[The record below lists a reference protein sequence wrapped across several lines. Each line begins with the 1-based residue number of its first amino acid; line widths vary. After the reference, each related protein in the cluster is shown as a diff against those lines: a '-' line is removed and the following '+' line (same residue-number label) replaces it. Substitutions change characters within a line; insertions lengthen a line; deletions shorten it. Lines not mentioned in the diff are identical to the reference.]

1 MVNSK
6 TQKKENRKP
15 GRPRKMVRDIDDLPV
30 EIHTTISKKAHD
42 MVPKDVRWKD
52 LVEEVIYARY
62 GNQEEIE
69 ISLLQKKIDELQF
82 EMARVRV
89 ELEEKKRNKE
99 REEELRK
106 ALRIEEKYPAFAFRN
121 FIASQI
127 KMKKGLPPI
136 TVNDKFIQ
144 ERWGISFDKE
154 KLNHDIEEND
164 FRVDFEEN
172 LITNEEMVEK
182 YSIKKVSSQ
191 AELAREITQ
200 TIEKEVGLA

>member
-15 GRPRKMVRDIDDLPV
+15 GRPRKMVTDIDDLQV

-42 MVPKDVRWKD
+42 MVPKNVRWKD
-52 LVEEVIYARY
+52 LIEEDIYARY

-69 ISLLQKKIDELQF
+69 ISILQKKIDELQL
-82 EMARVRV
+82 EMARARV

-127 KMKKGLPPI
+127 KRKKGLPPI
-136 TVNDKFIQ
+136 TMYDEFIR
-144 ERWGISFDKE
+144 ERWGISFDRE
-154 KLNHDIEEND
+154 KLNHDITEND

-191 AELAREITQ
+191 AELAHEINQ
-200 TIEKEVGLA
+200 EIEKEIGLS

>member
-1 MVNSK
+1 
-6 TQKKENRKP
+6 
-15 GRPRKMVRDIDDLPV
+15 
-30 EIHTTISKKAHD
+30 
-42 MVPKDVRWKD
+42 
-52 LVEEVIYARY
+52 
-62 GNQEEIE
+62 
-69 ISLLQKKIDELQF
+69 
-82 EMARVRV
+82 
-89 ELEEKKRNKE
+89 
-99 REEELRK
+99 
-106 ALRIEEKYPAFAFRN
+106 
-121 FIASQI
+121 
-127 KMKKGLPPI
+127 MKKGLPPI